1 MTPAWYPCAAPAI
14 LIAIGMFIIVMS
26 YGALIQS
33 KRTGRHISGIPFFG
47 GLFVFL
53 GFIISPIKWLAIL
66 ALVDY
71 SYAMFVYSLLSERF
85 KRDKKD

>member
-1 MTPAWYPCAAPAI
+1 MTPAWYPWAGPAI
-14 LIAIGMFIIVMS
+14 LTAIGMFLIVMS

-47 GLFVFL
+47 GLFV
-53 GFIISPIKWLAIL
+53 
-66 ALVDY
+66 
-71 SYAMFVYSLLSERF
+71 YSLLSERF

>member
-1 MTPAWYPCAAPAI
+1 MTPAWYPWAGPAI
-14 LIAIGMFIIVMS
+14 LIAIGMSLIVMS

-33 KRTGRHISGIPFFG
+33 KRSGKHISGVPFVG
-47 GLFVFL
+47 GFFVFL

-71 SYAMFVYSLLSERF
+71 SYGMLVYCLLSERF